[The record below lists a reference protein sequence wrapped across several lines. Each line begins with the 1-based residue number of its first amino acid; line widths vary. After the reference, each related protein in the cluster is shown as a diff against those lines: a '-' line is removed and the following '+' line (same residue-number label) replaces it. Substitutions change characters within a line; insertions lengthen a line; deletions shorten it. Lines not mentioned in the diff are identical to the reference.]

1 MRKPFLIIIVAI
13 LLSALLC
20 GCRLA
25 QPDAGNSEKD
35 RMIGVLITTE
45 PLDMM
50 DSEYTEPITVE
61 LTNAEIR
68 KLKQGDFAA
77 LDFPERQYDAK
88 LITEEDG
95 RQVWS
100 FDHLG
105 GWALM
110 APTMT
115 DEHGEYIAAGSSDGL
130 CDVKTHIKSA
140 DECEELLL
148 SGTLYRVISEEDIIF
163 EMNPIYQT
171 ADGRVYAVPGR
182 GSSFQSDIASEGI
195 SFTQT
200 LDEAVSRNG
209 ITERTEAAVSFG
221 QMYRPDSVI
230 LLHMGQ
236 DGEILHR
243 EEYPAG
249 QLPAELTPADGT
261 VFLLVETVKRDLS
274 GKELITAEVYDQTDG
289 SFTTFFAEGNLCRTQ
304 TTSILWQ

>member
-1 MRKPFLIIIVAI
+1 
-13 LLSALLC
+13 
-20 GCRLA
+20 
-25 QPDAGNSEKD
+25 
-35 RMIGVLITTE
+35 
-45 PLDMM
+45 
-50 DSEYTEPITVE
+50 
-61 LTNAEIR
+61 
-68 KLKQGDFAA
+68 
-77 LDFPERQYDAK
+77 
-88 LITEEDG
+88 
-95 RQVWS
+95 
-100 FDHLG
+100 
-105 GWALM
+105 M

-130 CDVKTHIKSA
+130 CDVKTHIKFA

-163 EMNPIYQT
+163 EVNPIYQT

-182 GSSFQSDIASEGI
+182 GSSFQSDAASEGI

-200 LDEAVSRNG
+200 LDEAVSQNG

-236 DGEILHR
+236 DGEILYR
-243 EEYPAG
+243 EQYPAG
-249 QLPAELTPADGT
+249 QLPAELTSADGT

-274 GKELITAEVYDQTDG
+274 GNELITAEVYDQTDG